1 MVIMHVAGSEDGRV
15 GMKEGSNTERR
26 LCAIGL
32 RLGKGVREGYQVQ
45 GRDTSGVEHW
55 ENA

>member
-1 MVIMHVAGSEDGRV
+1 MVIMQFVGSEE
-15 GMKEGSNTERR
+15 GMARMAEGSNTERR

-32 RLGKGVREGYQVQ
+32 RLGKDVREGYQVQ
-45 GRDTSGVEHW
+45 GRDTSGVVHW